1 MSRAEAR
8 ISMRASS
15 DALFVFNTPVS
26 SNLYISSSLVRRQ
39 LDKVQDDRG
48 GGCVRVCAGVCL
60 HTLAYSGILWHTIAY
75 SGIHWHTLAYIG
87 ILFILG
93 ETISQV

>member
-26 SNLYISSSLVRRQ
+26 SNLYTSSSLVRRQ

-48 GGCVRVCAGVCL
+48 GILVASAFNFDPSCFFSSNPQSGFSNLSVPPLKV
-60 HTLAYSGILWHTIAY
+60 LAFFGRNS
-75 SGIHWHTLAYIG
+75 
-87 ILFILG
+87 
-93 ETISQV
+93 

>member
-26 SNLYISSSLVRRQ
+26 SNLYTSSSLVRRQ
-39 LDKVQDDRG
+39 LDKVQDGRG
-48 GGCVRVCAGVCL
+48 GILVASAFDFDTSFFFLQIYRVVFL
-60 HTLAYSGILWHTIAY
+60 TVPPLKVLAFFGRNS
-75 SGIHWHTLAYIG
+75 
-87 ILFILG
+87 
-93 ETISQV
+93 

>member
-26 SNLYISSSLVRRQ
+26 SNLYTSSSLVRRQ
-39 LDKVQDDRG
+39 LDKVQNDRG
-48 GGCVRVCAGVCL
+48 GILVASAFNFDPSCFFLLQIYRVVFL
-60 HTLAYSGILWHTIAY
+60 TVPPLKVLAFFGRNS
-75 SGIHWHTLAYIG
+75 
-87 ILFILG
+87 
-93 ETISQV
+93 

>member
-48 GGCVRVCAGVCL
+48 GILVASDFNFDLSCSFFLKIYRVVFLTVPAEVM
-60 HTLAYSGILWHTIAY
+60 
-75 SGIHWHTLAYIG
+75 
-87 ILFILG
+87 FILK
-93 ETISQV
+93 